1 LRRSLAPTHQSNRAG
16 WRNKKS
22 RANTKVQE
30 ERREE
35 EEGVEGGRSVV
46 REMER
51 LRALGVEEAK
61 RERVGFQDPMRRAGA

>member
-1 LRRSLAPTHQSNRAG
+1 
-16 WRNKKS
+16 
-22 RANTKVQE
+22 
-30 ERREE
+30 
-35 EEGVEGGRSVV
+35 VEGGRSVV